1 MQRLPAPPSSRRPRS
16 AATVALV
23 LAAAGLTVPV
33 SASSAARP
41 APTRSASPAVHATD
55 PSGLGPSRQVS
66 LAPVGGG
73 VREVRAAL
81 PAGTSTLRS
90 DRFTMV
96 GATWTGA
103 GEPRVQFSLR
113 ARDGWGGW
121 RDLPVLHDGPTAGAE
136 GDGVR
141 GTDLVWVGASS
152 SVRVRT
158 LGQRPQGLRL
168 LLLDTSG
175 RPAADPAPE
184 PTPSPEP
191 TAEPT
196 SEPTSAPTTEPTAA
210 PTAQPTEQ
218 AAPRRS
224 APPPR
229 MRPRKKWGAKEKWRT
244 SPPVMRRTLK
254 QVHVHHTAS
263 SNSYGRDDV
272 PGILRGFYRYHT
284 KSLGWSDI
292 GYNVLVDRF
301 GRAWVGRYG
310 GDMVQGAH
318 TLGFNHN
325 SIGVAVI
332 GDYRKKKPTRPVIRT
347 VARVAAWQLDKN
359 ERRAVGKV
367 KVVSKGSD
375 RFRRGKKVTLPVI
388 DGHLHTNQTACP
400 GRQLVKV
407 LPGIRSRAQYR
418 IRRH

>member
-1 MQRLPAPPSSRRPRS
+1 MLDGMQRLPAPPSPRRARG
-16 AATVALV
+16 AAAVALV
-23 LAAAGLTVPV
+23 VAAAGLTVPV
-33 SASSAARP
+33 AAPSAAGSAPTRTSSAA
-41 APTRSASPAVHATD
+41 AFATS
-55 PSGLGPSRQVS
+55 PSGLGPSRAVS

-81 PAGTSTLRS
+81 PVGTSTLRS

-103 GEPRVQFSLR
+103 GEPRVQFSLL

-121 RDLPVLHDGPTAGAE
+121 RDLPVLHDGPTAGTE
-136 GDGVR
+136 GNGVR

-158 LGQRPQGLRL
+158 LGKRPQGLRL

-175 RPAADPAPE
+175 DPAG
-184 PTPSPEP
+184 TAGPS
-191 TAEPT
+191 AEPT
-196 SEPTSAPTTEPTAA
+196 TEPTTEPATEPEPTAA
-210 PTAQPTEQ
+210 PTAQ
-218 AAPRRS
+218 AASRRS
-224 APPPR
+224 VPPPR
-229 MRPRKKWGAKEKWRT
+229 MRPRKKWAAKEKWRT

-263 SNSYGRDDV
+263 SNSYARADV

-332 GDYRKKKPTRPVIRT
+332 GDYRKKKPTRAVIRT

-367 KVVSKGSD
+367 TVVSKGSD